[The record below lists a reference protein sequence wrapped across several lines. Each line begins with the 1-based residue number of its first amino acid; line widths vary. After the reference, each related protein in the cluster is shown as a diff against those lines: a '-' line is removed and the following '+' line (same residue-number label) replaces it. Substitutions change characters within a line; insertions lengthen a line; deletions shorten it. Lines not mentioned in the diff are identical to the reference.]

1 MISNPPKTLPK
12 ALVEEGAASARGFAG
27 ASRLPPRCALQPEE
41 EGTEAREDE
50 AGREPEGERE
60 AEELRT
66 AEGVPEARGTA
77 CRLHR
82 SRPSAEKT
90 FL

>member
-1 MISNPPKTLPK
+1 MISNPPKNLPK
-12 ALVEEGAASARGFAG
+12 APVEEGAASARGFAG
-27 ASRLPPRCALQPEE
+27 ASRLRSRCALRPEE
-41 EGTEAREDE
+41 EEAEAREDE

-66 AEGVPEARGTA
+66 AEGVPEARGTT
-77 CRLHR
+77 CRLQR
-82 SRPSAEKT
+82 SSPSAEKT